1 MRKTIGRKSPTH
13 ENKPKRN
20 QLAKILLQSQKL
32 HRVPLTILKCSLITM
47 QQNAIKITNCHFV
60 FPHQKFIPGSVE
72 KALKQHLYLNVG
84 YLNLQNNSKLNKI

>member
-1 MRKTIGRKSPTH
+1 
-13 ENKPKRN
+13 
-20 QLAKILLQSQKL
+20 
-32 HRVPLTILKCSLITM
+32 M

-84 YLNLQNNSKLNKI
+84 YLNLQNNSKLNKIWKLLSDFLLFLENR